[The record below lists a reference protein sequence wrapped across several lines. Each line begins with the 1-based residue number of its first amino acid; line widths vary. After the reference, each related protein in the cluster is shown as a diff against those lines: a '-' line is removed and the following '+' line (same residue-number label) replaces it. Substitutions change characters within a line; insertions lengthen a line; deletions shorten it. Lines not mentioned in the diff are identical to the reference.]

1 MERVNKAMLFCK
13 VAHNAV
19 GQVRKYGKQPYWTH
33 PVAVMKLVESVPHT
47 EDQLVAALLHDVV
60 EDTHITLEQI
70 TDEFGSE
77 VTELVDWLTDR
88 STPEMGNRKVRKEY
102 DRNRLA
108 QAPAAV
114 KTIKLAD
121 LIHNSGSISK
131 HDPGFARIYMQ
142 EKREL
147 LAVLTQGDPVLHK
160 RATAIVDNYFLD
172 NDK

>member
-33 PVAVMKLVESVPHT
+33 PFAVMEIVASVPHT
-47 EDQLVAALLHDVV
+47 EAQLVAALLHDVV
-60 EDTHITLEQI
+60 EDTQI
-70 TDEFGSE
+70 TVAHVANEFGDN
-77 VTELVDWLTDR
+77 VADMVNWLTDK
-88 STPEMGNRKVRKEY
+88 STLEMGNRAVRKAF
-102 DRNRLA
+102 DRDRIA
-108 QAPAAV
+108 MAPPAV
-114 KTIKLAD
+114 QTIKLAD

-147 LAVLTQGDPVLHK
+147 LAVLTQGDPALHK